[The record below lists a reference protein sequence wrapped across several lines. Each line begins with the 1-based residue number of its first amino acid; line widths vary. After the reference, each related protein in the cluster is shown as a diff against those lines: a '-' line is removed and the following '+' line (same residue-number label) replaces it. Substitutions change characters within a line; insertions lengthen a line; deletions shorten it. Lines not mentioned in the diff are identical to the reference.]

1 MVFARR
7 VDVFSIALF
16 DGCRVRIMKGG
27 WLVNL
32 LSFDD
37 YLFLVGVRSWLM
49 GLFLVFGTA
58 KAVPNTPSSSHHW
71 DSWRVTRRLRKTVE
85 FGGIGFWCLGHLRR
99 VNPRGGAVSP
109 TMS

>member
-1 MVFARR
+1 
-7 VDVFSIALF
+7 
-16 DGCRVRIMKGG
+16 MKGG

-32 LSFDD
+32 LSLDD
-37 YLFLVGVRSWLM
+37 HLFLVGVRFWWM

-85 FGGIGFWCLGHLRR
+85 FGRDWFLVLGKPK
-99 VNPRGGAVSP
+99 VECKPEGGSP
-109 TMS
+109 TQNGT